1 MRLEHLI
8 LFRLNLVLVFQG
20 QQQGEI
26 ITTISSYGVA
36 HLSLVISFKDTK
48 AVFVDNLKLQLTL
61 RHKVL
66 SLICFGF

>member
-8 LFRLNLVLVFQG
+8 LFRLNLVLVFQA

-48 AVFVDNLKLQLTL
+48 AVFVDKSQITINIA
-61 RHKVL
+61 
-66 SLICFGF
+66 S

>member
-1 MRLEHLI
+1 MRPEHLI

-26 ITTISSYGVA
+26 ITTISNYGVA

-48 AVFVDNLKLQLTL
+48 AVFVDKSQITIN
-61 RHKVL
+61 
-66 SLICFGF
+66 IAP